1 MTIAQRYTRDL
12 VNRKSAGCLLE
23 LLETFLVFLL
33 VFVIVQLFVAE
44 PFQVRDHAMDNTLAV
59 DQYVLVDKISLHVD
73 SLHRGDLVVFTPPT
87 TSTGTA
93 RPAAASNSATAPA
106 ASTCVERIIG
116 VAGDTIDIHGGHVYL
131 NGEQL
136 TEAYVA
142 TNQSTSPAAGTS
154 QTWKLTTGHVFVLGD
169 NRQDKAL
176 RDSRNFGPIPTSIVE
191 GRAFLRYW
199 PFNKFGLIPQSG
211 DHPAP
216 SGSPLP
222 TTAP

>member
-1 MTIAQRYTRDL
+1 VTIAQRYTRDL
-12 VNRKSAGCLLE
+12 VNRQSAGCLLE

-44 PFQVRDHAMDNTLAV
+44 PFQVRDSAMNNTLAA
-59 DQYVLVDKISLHVD
+59 DQYVLIDKISLHFD
-73 SLHRGDLVVFTPPT
+73 SLHRGDLVVFKPP
-87 TSTGTA
+87 
-93 RPAAASNSATAPA
+93 SNSTATASPAVAGSSETAPA
-106 ASTCVERIIG
+106 ASTCIERVIG

-131 NGEQL
+131 NGQQL

-142 TNQSTSPAAGTS
+142 ANQSTSPAGGTS
-154 QTWKLTTGHVFVLGD
+154 QTWKLTTGQVFVLGD
-169 NRQDKAL
+169 HRQDKSL

-199 PFNKFGLIPQSG
+199 PFSKFGLIPQTG
-211 DHPAP
+211 DQPAP
-216 SGSPLP
+216 SASPLP